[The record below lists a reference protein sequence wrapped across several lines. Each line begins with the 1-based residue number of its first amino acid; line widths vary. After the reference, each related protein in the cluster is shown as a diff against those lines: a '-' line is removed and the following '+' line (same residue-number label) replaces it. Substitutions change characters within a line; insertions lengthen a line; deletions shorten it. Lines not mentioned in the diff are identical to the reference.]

1 MSKPL
6 TISIAMCTYNGERFL
21 QEQLDSFL
29 AQTRL
34 PDELVVC
41 DDGSQDGTVA
51 ILEAFAAQAPFPVR
65 LFINPQNLGFSKNFE
80 KAISLC
86 QGDII
91 ALSDQDD
98 VWLPEKLERFEQ
110 VFLNFPEVG
119 YVFCDASVV
128 DENLRPLNFS
138 VWNFYDFS
146 WVSPQV
152 FLPGEFSKMFSKIRA
167 IAGAL
172 MAIRSDLC
180 RLIFPIPPLWVHDDW
195 ISFAG
200 GIIMGVAAIPDKC
213 NKYRQHSDQS
223 CGIITKSF
231 SDRFSK
237 SYSISSK
244 HFLKIAAKYR
254 QAILILANDKFNID
268 KTLLFYFE
276 EMILHLTIRANLP
289 KRKISQ
295 LHMIINEIS
304 SGRYHKYS
312 NGLLSAVKDF
322 TITLLST

>member
-1 MSKPL
+1 MPKPL

-65 LFINPQNLGFSKNFE
+65 LFKNPQNLGFSKNFE

-110 VFLNFPEVG
+110 VFLTYPEVG

-128 DENLRPLNFS
+128 NENLRPLGFS
-138 VWNFYDFS
+138 VWNFYNFS
-146 WVSPQV
+146 WVSPQI
-152 FLPGEFSKMFSKIRA
+152 FLPGKFSKMFLKIRA

-172 MAIRSDLC
+172 MAIRTNLC

-195 ISFAG
+195 MSFAG
-200 GIIMGVAAIPDKC
+200 GMIMGVVAIPDKF
-213 NKYRQHSDQS
+213 NKYRQHSNQS
-223 CGIITKSF
+223 FGLKMESLINRIN
-231 SDRFSK
+231 K

-244 HFLKIAAKYR
+244 HFINIAAKYR
-254 QAILILANDKFNID
+254 HALRTLTNNKFNID
-268 KTLLFYFE
+268 KFYFLFFE

-289 KRKISQ
+289 KKKISRI
-295 LHMIINEIS
+295 HIIFNEFL

-312 NGLLSAVKDF
+312 NGLISAVKDF
-322 TITLLST
+322 TIT